1 MDNFDDLKKLWQQM
15 PASDLPSAQ
24 EMNQK
29 VHTYQRKMKQKYII
43 SIAYL
48 AATFIFI
55 GIIGYFIEPVYATTR
70 IGVVII
76 MGGIVMV
83 IISQSKLISLLSNEK
98 SEVTDSRQYLQQMIV
113 YQKNLQ
119 RIQTTTMSFYFLL
132 LSIGLGLYMFE
143 FIMRMGMIPRIITAS
158 VTAIWIAF
166 NWFYIRPKQI
176 AKHQS
181 KTNEMITQLEKVC
194 GQFE

>member
-29 VHTYQRKMKQKYII
+29 VHTYQRKMKQKYSI
-43 SIAYL
+43 SVACL

-55 GIIGYFIEPVYATTR
+55 GIIGYLIEPIYVTTR

-76 MGGIVMV
+76 MGAIVMAIV
-83 IISQSKLISLLSNEK
+83 SQSKLISLLSSEK

-113 YQKNLQ
+113 YRKNLQ
-119 RIQTTTMSFYFLL
+119 RTQTTMMSLYFLL

-143 FIMRMGMIPRIITAS
+143 YIMRMGMTARIVAAS
-158 VTAIWIAF
+158 VTAVWIAF

-176 AKHQS
+176 AKQQA
-181 KTNEMITQLEKVC
+181 KTNDMITQLEKVC